1 MKLLAERGVPVDKP
15 VGSDE
20 KAEIVDS
27 ATVSGRFPTGIS
39 QTGQVRMG
47 GLNGATPLFMGAQ
60 VRLPQGRAL
69 SYPADTP
76 PPPHTERLA

>member
-20 KAEIVDS
+20 KVEILNCESVD
-27 ATVSGRFPTGIS
+27 GRLPTGIPQMGS
-39 QTGQVRMG
+39 SVRLG

-60 VRLPQGRAL
+60 VRLP
-69 SYPADTP
+69 
-76 PPPHTERLA
+76 